1 MHVDH
6 QQAAGLSR
14 RSFLKTSAMG
24 GMLLATGSSAA
35 LLTGCAKVEPK
46 TGYDYLRT
54 QDIAVLSALIP
65 VVLAGVFPTDD
76 SAEQAKA
83 DVLRSID
90 QFIYGTGPSSMAA
103 IQELF
108 DLLSMPPARWTLCRL
123 WKDWPD
129 ATPAE
134 LEAFLQRWKGSSVGL
149 LRAGYGGLAKII
161 TAAWYLL
168 PQSWAVTGYNAPQH
182 APTAVANAGALS

>member
-35 LLTGCAKVEPK
+35 VLTGCAKVEPQN
-46 TGYDYLRT
+46 GYDFLRA
-54 QDIAVLSALIP
+54 QDIAVLTALTP
-65 VVLAGVFPTDD
+65 VVLADVFPTDD
-76 SAEQAKA
+76 TAPKA
-83 DVLRSID
+83 IEDVLRSID
-90 QFIYGTGPSSMAA
+90 QFIYATGPSSMAA

-123 WKDWPD
+123 WKDWPE
-129 ATPAE
+129 ASPAE

-168 PQSWAVTGYNAPQH
+168 PQSWEAIDYNGPQH
-182 APTAVANAGALS
+182 APTPVANAGALS

>member
-1 MHVDH
+1 MQVDH

-35 LLTGCAKVEPK
+35 LLTGCAKVEPQ

-76 SAEQAKA
+76 TAEQAKT

-108 DLLSMPPARWTLCRL
+108 DLLSMPPARWALCRL
-123 WKDWPD
+123 WSDWPD

-168 PQSWAVTGYNAPQH
+168 PQSWEAIGYNAPQH
-182 APTAVANAGALS
+182 APTPVANAGALS

>member
-1 MHVDH
+1 MQVEH

-14 RSFLKTSAMG
+14 RNFLKTSAMG
-24 GMLLATGSSAA
+24 GMLLATGSSVA
-35 LLTGCAKVEPK
+35 LLTGCAKVEPE
-46 TGYDYLRT
+46 TGYDYLRK

-65 VVLAGVFPTDD
+65 VVLVGVFPSDD
-76 SAEQAKA
+76 SAEQTKA

-108 DLLSMPPARWTLCRL
+108 DLLSMPAARWALCRL
-123 WKDWPD
+123 WSDWPD

-168 PQSWAVTGYNAPQH
+168 PQSWEVIGYNGPQH
-182 APTAVANAGALS
+182 APTPVANAGALS

>member
-1 MHVDH
+1 
-6 QQAAGLSR
+6 
-14 RSFLKTSAMG
+14 MG

-35 LLTGCAKVEPK
+35 VLTGCAKVQPQS
-46 TGYDYLRT
+46 GYDYLRA
-54 QDIAVLSALIP
+54 QDVAVLSALIP
-65 VVLAGVFPTDD
+65 VVLAEVFPTDD
-76 SAEQAKA
+76 TAEQAIA
-83 DVLRSID
+83 DVLQSID
-90 QFIYGTGPSSMAA
+90 QFVYATGPSSMAA

-129 ATPAE
+129 ASPAE

-168 PQSWAVTGYNAPQH
+168 PQSWPATGYTAPEH
-182 APTAVANAGALS
+182 RPTPVTKQGVLS